1 MGYSVQ
7 GKRRLELEEQSS
19 DRISIFSA
27 NLLYMVVMV
36 LFITVGYIVQKRDFK
51 SGVLITEFLL
61 LALPT
66 IIFTRLNS
74 TSIKRELRLNR
85 LSIIDAVLIVVIFTS
100 GYWVAVFINLLG
112 QILLSILGQ
121 LITPQIPFAQSSSEY
136 VILLLVIAGSAGICE
151 EILCRGY
158 IMRAY
163 ERLGMW
169 PSIFISALLFSLL
182 HLNIQ
187 NILAPFF
194 LGLLLGF
201 VVYKT
206 NSIYAGMLGHFINN
220 TVAVTLG
227 FVVMNLPMYK
237 NLDPQAMEQELTT
250 ASLIGA
256 SVLFGIIALFAGA
269 IMLVS
274 LKALSER
281 HGKHVPEIRD
291 AGLFDTMKNIRL
303 SWPLLVTFI
312 IFVFMMVLEL
322 VLITRG
328 KPMMNI

>member
-1 MGYSVQ
+1 M
-7 GKRRLELEEQSS
+7 EEQSS

-27 NLLYMVVMV
+27 NLLYMVVMI
-36 LFITVGYIVQKRDFK
+36 LFITVGYIMQKRDFE

-66 IIFTRLNS
+66 IVFTKLNG
-74 TSIKRELRLNR
+74 TSIKRDLRLNR
-85 LSIIDAVLIVVIFTS
+85 LSIIDAVLVVVIFMS

-112 QILLSILGQ
+112 QIILSMLGQ
-121 LITPQIPFAQSSSEY
+121 LITPQIPFAQSGSEY
-136 VILLLVIAGSAGICE
+136 ITLLLVIAGSAGICE

-169 PSIFISALLFSLL
+169 PCIIMSALLFSLL

-206 NSIYAGMLGHFINN
+206 NSIYAGMIGHFINN
-220 TVAVTLG
+220 MIAVTWG
-227 FVVMNLPMYK
+227 YVVANLPMYK
-237 NLDPQAMEQELTT
+237 NLDTQILEQELTT
-250 ASLIGA
+250 ASLIGSA
-256 SVLFGIIALFAGA
+256 ALFGIVALFAGG
-269 IMLVS
+269 IMVIS
-274 LKALSER
+274 LKTLSER
-281 HGKHVPEIRD
+281 HEKYVPEIRD
-291 AGLFDTMKNIRL
+291 AGFFDTMKNIRL
-303 SWPLLVTFI
+303 SWPLLVTLI

-322 VLITRG
+322 ILIAR
-328 KPMMNI
+328 